1 MTPARYIGS
10 GILPTAIDV
19 NDALLAAIVLVA
31 GETLSIPFC
40 VMLAQEL
47 QELPQDLLSGIG
59 SLRSDQ

>member
-40 VMLAQEL
+40 VTGTGTAPRLIIRYRFVKIR
-47 QELPQDLLSGIG
+47 P
-59 SLRSDQ
+59 

>member
-47 QELPQDLLSGIG
+47 QELPQD
-59 SLRSDQ
+59 